1 MDGSIELPNKSKVKV
16 CDLINKMPNFMKR
29 ANILFIDPPCS
40 QGNMTSF
47 YTKADKIN
55 NNKYELFYKS
65 LFKRIDEI
73 KPDLLFLEV
82 FKSNKDIFF
91 QKCKDIYK
99 YIFVYD
105 SFYYNN
111 KKNKCWII
119 QASNKINKKYDI
131 NNIDEEKVIK
141 WICKNIKYNCIG
153 DLCMGT
159 GLVGKYSYLNKKSFV
174 GIELNKKRL
183 AILVDFIY
191 NKEKQNE

>member
-1 MDGSIELPNKSKVKV
+1 VKV